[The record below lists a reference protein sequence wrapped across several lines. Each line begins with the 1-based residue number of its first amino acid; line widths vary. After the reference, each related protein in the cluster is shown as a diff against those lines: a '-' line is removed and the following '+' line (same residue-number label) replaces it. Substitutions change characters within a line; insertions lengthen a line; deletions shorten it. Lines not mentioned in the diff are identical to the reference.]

1 MMTMMMM
8 QSVIFVYD
16 FTAKQLFEHSN
27 ILIAS
32 NSGWQV
38 LVKDLDDGHDNDDAI
53 FLMTCISV
61 EHIYKMGDTVQE

>member
-32 NSGWQV
+32 NSGWQFV
-38 LVKDLDDGHDNDDAI
+38 VKDLDVYEDDDDYNCDDEADNDN
-53 FLMTCISV
+53 SG
-61 EHIYKMGDTVQE
+61 GDTQ

>member
-32 NSGWQV
+32 NSGWQFV
-38 LVKDLDDGHDNDDAI
+38 VEDLDVYEDDDDYNCDDEADNDN
-53 FLMTCISV
+53 SG
-61 EHIYKMGDTVQE
+61 GDTQ